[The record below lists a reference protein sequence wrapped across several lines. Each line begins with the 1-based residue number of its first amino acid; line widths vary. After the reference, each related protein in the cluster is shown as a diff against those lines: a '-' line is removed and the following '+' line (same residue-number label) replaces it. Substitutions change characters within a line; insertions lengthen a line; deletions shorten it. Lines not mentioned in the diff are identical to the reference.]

1 MQALVLLVLTAL
13 CYDLPTAGW
22 GTMAIPGRR
31 NGFWVYIVAPFVG
44 AIAAAVI
51 FDYVLHYDRPLAK
64 RNKQG

>member
-1 MQALVLLVLTAL
+1 
-13 CYDLPTAGW
+13 
-22 GTMAIPGRR
+22 MAIPGRR